1 MELYFSLFR
10 SIQQTKEDQQKKK
23 LVAPHTRKEGTQKP
37 SQKKKAK
44 GDEPKSNS
52 QHNFFFIISF
62 FLGFYPIFGS
72 CEDRYIYIVFNAFWF
87 LSLILE
93 EGGGNW

>member
-37 SQKKKAK
+37 SQKKKSKRWRAEK
-44 GDEPKSNS
+44 
-52 QHNFFFIISF
+52 
-62 FLGFYPIFGS
+62 
-72 CEDRYIYIVFNAFWF
+72 
-87 LSLILE
+87 
-93 EGGGNW
+93 

>member
-37 SQKKKAK
+37 SQKKKKQKVTSRKVTA
-44 GDEPKSNS
+44 ST
-52 QHNFFFIISF
+52 IF
-62 FLGFYPIFGS
+62 FLSFLFFWVFILFLEAVRIDTFILYLMLFGF
-72 CEDRYIYIVFNAFWF
+72 
-87 LSLILE
+87 SL
-93 EGGGNW
+93 